1 MQVQRPGTENTRYD
15 LLDES
20 VDQADRD
27 IYEEWDALRGDSDD
41 DEIFAMN
48 YKSNISHMYYK
59 HKDTTQEKN
68 SQIWKL
74 LKEQNERKVQACQ
87 CEIMLNDIYSDT
99 KWWKIG
105 L

>member
-1 MQVQRPGTENTRYD
+1 MTRLTDSLQVQRPGTENTRYD

-87 CEIMLNDIYSDT
+87 CEIMLM
-99 KWWKIG
+99 